1 MNTINRLKELMS
13 AAARLPWRDAGGDA
27 ILSGRDHALI
37 VVGSIEVDDDRALA
51 IEAVN
56 ALPSLLATIA
66 RLESEN
72 AELRAARELCDS
84 EVCQEAKRAN
94 RAEDRALAADNGK

>member
-1 MNTINRLKELMS
+1 MTTINRLKELMS

-37 VVGSIEVDDDRALA
+37 VVGSIEADDDRNLA

-56 ALPSLLATIA
+56 ALPDLLATIA
-66 RLESEN
+66 RLESERGAWQQRS
-72 AELRAARELCDS
+72 AEHLKSVDTMHA
-84 EVCQEAKRAN
+84 
-94 RAEDRALAADNGK
+94 RALAADNGK